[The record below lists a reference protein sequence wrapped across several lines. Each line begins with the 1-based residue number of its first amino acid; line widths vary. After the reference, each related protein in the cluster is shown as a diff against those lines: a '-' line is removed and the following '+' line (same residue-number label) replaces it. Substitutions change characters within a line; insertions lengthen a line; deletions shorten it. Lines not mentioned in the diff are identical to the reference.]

1 MKANYKDA
9 VDNKDVN
16 TVRIALSSEL
26 MKDPSGDSFLEMLN
40 YAEKYLNNLYEIDNG
55 NFQEKPSSEW
65 NQDYLFDL
73 KNKLL
78 FNFSKQKLIHYE
90 KVVKEVY
97 KEKAENSS
105 HNDNPNDKIDS
116 INPHSGKKQPTHKK
130 SSVYKGVAAG
140 GAVIAVAGLIT
151 SKTVITVAGLATLAT
166 GCYLLYKE
174 SKK

>member
-78 FNFSKQKLIHYE
+78 FNFSSIIIISNE
-90 KVVKEVY
+90 KR
-97 KEKAENSS
+97 
-105 HNDNPNDKIDS
+105 
-116 INPHSGKKQPTHKK
+116 GK
-130 SSVYKGVAAG
+130 SF
-140 GAVIAVAGLIT
+140 
-151 SKTVITVAGLATLAT
+151 
-166 GCYLLYKE
+166 E
-174 SKK
+174 F